1 MKEYLADT
9 SVVTIG
15 LGITWDRRG
24 KTEENHLW
32 KLFIL
37 PEINCYEFS
46 VLSIVMF

>member
-1 MKEYLADT
+1 MQEYLADT

-15 LGITWDRRG
+15 LGITW

-46 VLSIVMF
+46 VLSVVMF